1 MNDHMIGKVLKGHYQ
16 IVQGLGAGVFGQTYI
31 AIDLDRQLESKY
43 VIKQL
48 KVTNNQPSYLQTLR
62 LRFMTESQTMKQ
74 LGKHNQIPELID
86 CFEDNER
93 FYLVQEYIEGHSL
106 TAELPIHQRWGYIWS
121 EPEVI
126 AFLKDVLEILKFIH
140 NQGIVHCDI
149 KPENL
154 IRRASDGKLV
164 LIDFGSIQPVDFTTE
179 SVLPIYRI
187 PVTSLGYIPPEQFVS
202 QPNPSS
208 DIYSLGLVAIQALT
222 GLSPLQLKTE
232 PNTNEVLWRFMDTP
246 VSDYLA
252 AILSKMIRHNYRERY
267 ESADDLIRTLKQMPQ
282 EINQFDVEYS
292 VYPESGQYIPKRYF
306 QDPSSG
312 KSSPLLTGMK
322 VGLAANSLVM
332 AFGAYSLLNHNP
344 GKSGIDALYQAKEE
358 YQSGDL
364 DKAIALAKSI
374 PSHSNVYP
382 EAQASIEEWQQ
393 QWQIAAEKFKLTEKA
408 FNQKRWGDA
417 VRLAAQVPDIRYW
430 QTKSDI
436 LNQEAQARVE
446 ITAKEMIAKAYEKAS
461 EKDFSAALHYL
472 QQVPKESS
480 TIPTVKQKIN
490 EYNYKQQIRASY
502 FLQLA
507 DKQADEGNLVGA
519 VQMLEGIPYGTH
531 AYGAAQMRLIE
542 YNQKLRLEKEEQ
554 KIAQVNESNHITSFI
569 KSAKTTKIKDF
580 QADNFL
586 SEVNINNP

>member
-1 MNDHMIGKVLKGHYQ
+1 MNDHMIGKVLQGRYQ

-31 AIDLDRQLESKY
+31 AIDLEQPLQFKY

-62 LRFMTESQTMKQ
+62 LRFMTESETMKQ
-74 LGKHNQIPELID
+74 LGTHKQIPELID

-93 FYLVQEYIEGHSL
+93 FYLVQEYIEGHAL

-126 AFLKDVLEILKFIH
+126 TFLKDILEILKFIH
-140 NQGIVHCDI
+140 NKGIIHCDI
-149 KPENL
+149 KPENI

-179 SVLPIYRI
+179 TVLPIYRI
-187 PVTSLGYIPPEQFVS
+187 PVTSLGYIPPEQFIS

-222 GLSPLQLKTE
+222 GLSPLQLKIQ

-252 AILSKMIRHNYRERY
+252 AILSKMIRHKYKERY
-267 ESADDLIRTLKQMPQ
+267 QSADDLIRILQQMPQ
-282 EINQFDVEYS
+282 ETNQLDVEYS
-292 VYPESGQYIPKRYF
+292 VYTESGQYIPKRLF
-306 QDPSSG
+306 QDPSPG

-332 AFGAYSLLNHNP
+332 AFGAYSLLNHNL
-344 GKSGIDALYQAKEE
+344 GKSGMDALYQAKEE

-374 PSHSNVYP
+374 PTNSNVYP
-382 EAQASIEEWQQ
+382 EAQANIEEWQQ
-393 QWQIAAEKFKLTEKA
+393 QWQIAAEKFQITEKA
-408 FNQKRWGDA
+408 FNEKRWGDTL
-417 VRLAAQVPDIRYW
+417 RLAAQVPDIRYW
-430 QTKSDI
+430 QTKTDI
-436 LNQEAQARVE
+436 LIQQAQIRVE
-446 ITAKEMIAKAYEKAS
+446 VKAKEMIAKAYDKAS

-472 QQVPKESS
+472 YQVPTESS
-480 TIPTVKQKIN
+480 ATPIVKQKIN
-490 EYNYKQQIRASY
+490 EYNYKQQIRASH
-502 FLQLA
+502 LLRQA
-507 DKQADEGNLVGA
+507 DKIADAGNLA
-519 VQMLEGIPYGTH
+519 NALQMLEEIPYGTH
-531 AYGAAQMRLIE
+531 VYGTAQLRLIE
-542 YNQKLRLEKEEQ
+542 YKHKLRLKNEEQ
-554 KIAQVNESNHITSFI
+554 KIAQINESDNITTFI
-569 KSAKTTKIKDF
+569 KSAKNTKIQDF
-580 QADNFL
+580 QPDNFL
-586 SEVNINNP
+586 REVNINP